1 MTTSIKDQIDELNRN
16 LSKICFEILDN
27 TQLIIDHFNI
37 RKPVVVEGQT
47 SRTTED
53 VIKEMNELI
62 EKMYKKK

>member
-37 RKPVVVEGQT
+37 RKSVVIEGQT

-62 EKMYKKK
+62 EKMNKKK

>member
-16 LSKICFEILDN
+16 LSKICLEILDN

-37 RKPVVVEGQT
+37 RKSVVIEGQT

-53 VIKEMNELI
+53 VIREMNELI
-62 EKMYKKK
+62 EKMNKKK